1 MKCDRQLL
9 CWLVI
14 EECGWCKRET
24 GAGVNGIMVWG
35 EGNVSILERT
45 GLTG

>member
-14 EECGWCKRET
+14 EECKRET
-24 GAGVNGIMVWG
+24 GAGVGGIMVWG